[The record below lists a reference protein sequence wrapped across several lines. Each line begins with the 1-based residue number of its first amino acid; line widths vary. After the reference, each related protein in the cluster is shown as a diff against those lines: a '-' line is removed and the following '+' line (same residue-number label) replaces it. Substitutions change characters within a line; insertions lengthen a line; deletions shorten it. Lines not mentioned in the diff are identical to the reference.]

1 MSKYGF
7 YELKL
12 CLKGKDTNMKNERL
26 IKDLTIKKIREK
38 MSELNSQLKNYK
50 KLLNEKTIYHINKD
64 IATKE
69 IKQFFIKSNPYAAL
83 VYKINILE
91 KLVRNYDEYNKYFE
105 FTDILKDETIDKEK
119 IILSLKSEIYFEFFH
134 ISEVFFALIYAFWK
148 EIVDEKINMP
158 WFWMSNY
165 TFPEMNKF
173 VENIKTKKIIFDY
186 NNVLPIFYNLKSNYK
201 GNNKEAL
208 EKSVSFISQF
218 VIKLAEEYL
227 KNKERYNSYKH
238 GSRVCIDNHQEG
250 LNVWDI
256 HIDIGEK
263 NIKTKSD
270 RIFKT
275 IVKKIKSFDWE
286 RASRISKVALSLIQN
301 MIITRKQLYEG
312 SQKVKWIS
320 FEGYNIDELF
330 KEDICLNKTME
341 ILTEED
347 Y

>member
-1 MSKYGF
+1 
-7 YELKL
+7 
-12 CLKGKDTNMKNERL
+12 MKNEEL
-26 IKDLTIKKIREK
+26 IKDLTIKELQEKITK
-38 MSELNSQLKNYK
+38 LKSELKDYE

-69 IKQFFIKSNPYAAL
+69 INQFFIKSYPYAAL
-83 VYKINILE
+83 FYKINILE
-91 KLVRNYDEYNKYFE
+91 KLVRNYDEFNKYFV
-105 FTDILKDETIDKEK
+105 FRDILKDESIYKEK

-134 ISEVFFALIYAFWK
+134 ISEALFALIYAFWK
-148 EIVDEKINMP
+148 EIVDNKINIP

-173 VENIKTKKIIFDY
+173 VENIKTKKIIFDD
-186 NNVLPIFYNLKSNYK
+186 NNTLPIFYNLKSNYK
-201 GNNKEAL
+201 GDNTEAL

-238 GSRVCIDNHQEG
+238 GSRVCIGNYQEG
-250 LNVWDI
+250 LNAWDV
-256 HIDIGEK
+256 HIYIDEK
-263 NIKTKSD
+263 NIKTNSD
-270 RIFKT
+270 RISKT

-320 FEGYNIDELF
+320 FEVYNINELF
-330 KEDICLNKTME
+330 KEDICLNKKME
-341 ILTEED
+341 ILTEEEKKIIEESLK
-347 Y
+347 